1 MGLGTKK
8 ESAWFFFSTP
18 SYSPILYSIL
28 LLLRILNPL
37 IISRTKREGLSS
49 MWIMTS
55 KQKTLSDIRR
65 SIQEISRSR
74 NSFSST

>member
-8 ESAWFFFSTP
+8 ESAWFFFYTP

-55 KQKTLSDIRR
+55 KQNKNPFRYQTLN
-65 SIQEISRSR
+65 SR
-74 NSFSST
+74 NIQIME

>member
-8 ESAWFFFSTP
+8 ESAWFFNSTP

-55 KQKTLSDIRR
+55 KQKNPFRYQTLNSKN
-65 SIQEISRSR
+65 IQIKE
-74 NSFSST
+74 